1 MNKDELSFGTILFTT
16 FICGLVIYVCMVFT
30 PAKRKINELY
40 QVYLSGEKL
49 GLINSIDEL
58 YSLIDEEQKEIKEKY
73 KVSKV
78 YPPSGLEIQKI
89 LTYNDNVK
97 SAKQIYEDI
106 KDIDPFTI
114 EGYEVTIKYDNSRKN
129 IYILNKD
136 DLDTAIRNTV
146 LSFVD
151 EDDYNNYLAGKE
163 HDLTQEGK
171 ELTDVYLDNE
181 VSIKKTYISTEENIF
196 TDSDSLSQY
205 FLFGTTDL
213 TKKYKVTA
221 ADTIETIADKNKLG
235 VADFLVANPDI
246 GGENALLAEG
256 QEVNV
261 APISPLSN
269 IVVESFETEIE
280 TITYDTHVEYD
291 RNMNASET
299 YTKQAGKDG
308 QSKVTYAT
316 KEINGVIISTAQISE
331 EVLSEAVDKIIVVG
345 AKNVVYYGNST
356 YWAWPT
362 SKPFRISDNYGWRV
376 HPIRHETHFHPAL
389 DITGTSSKNIY
400 AIQDGTVTSAVASGY
415 NSGAGKNIII
425 DHHNGYTSQY
435 MHLSKVLVKKGDE
448 VVKGQTIGIMGCT
461 GSCTGTHLDFRVK
474 KNGQYINPFS
484 LYK

>member
-1 MNKDELSFGTILFTT
+1 MNKDELSFGSILFTL
-16 FICGLVIYVCMVFT
+16 FMCSLIIYVCMVFNPT
-30 PAKRKINELY
+30 KRKVNELY
-40 QVYLSGEKL
+40 QVYLGSEKL
-49 GLINSIDEL
+49 GLIDSVDEL
-58 YSLIDEEQKEIKEKY
+58 YSMIDEEQKEIKEKY
-73 KVSKV
+73 NVSKV
-78 YPPSGLEIQKI
+78 YPPSGLEIQKV
-89 LTYNDNVK
+89 LTYNDNIK
-97 SAKQIYEDI
+97 SVEQIYEDI

-114 EGYEVTIKYDNSRKN
+114 EGYEVTIKYDNSRKS
-129 IYILNKD
+129 IYILDKE
-136 DLDTAIRNTV
+136 DLDIAVRNTV

-151 EDDYNNYLAGKE
+151 EEDYDNYLAGNA
-163 HDLTQEGK
+163 HDLNQEGR

-181 VSIKKTYISTEENIF
+181 ISIRKTYISTEEKIF
-196 TDSDSLSQY
+196 VDSESLSQY
-205 FLFGTTDL
+205 FLFGITDL
-213 TKKYKVTA
+213 TKKYTVTSD
-221 ADTIETIADKNKLG
+221 DTIETIADKNRLG

-256 QEVNV
+256 QEVTV

-280 TITYDTHVEYD
+280 TITFDTHVEYD
-291 RNMNASET
+291 KTMNASET
-299 YTKQAGKDG
+299 YVKQAGKDG
-308 QSKVTYAT
+308 KSKVTYAT

-331 EVLSEAVDKIIVVG
+331 EVLSEAVDKIIVIG

-362 SKPFRISDNYGWRV
+362 SKPFRISDGYGWRV
-376 HPIRHETHFHPAL
+376 HPIKHVTHFHPAL

-435 MHLSKVLVKKGDE
+435 MHLSKLLVKKGDQ

>member
-1 MNKDELSFGTILFTT
+1 MNKDELSFGSILFTL
-16 FICGLVIYVCMVFT
+16 FMCSLIIYVCMVFNPT
-30 PAKRKINELY
+30 KRKVNELY
-40 QVYLSGEKL
+40 QVYLGSEKL
-49 GLINSIDEL
+49 GLIDSVDEL
-58 YSLIDEEQKEIKEKY
+58 YSMIDEEQKEIKEKY
-73 KVSKV
+73 NVSKV
-78 YPPSGLEIQKI
+78 YPPSGLEIQKV
-89 LTYNDNVK
+89 LTYNDNIK
-97 SAKQIYEDI
+97 SVEQIYEDI

-114 EGYEVTIKYDNSRKN
+114 EGYEVTIKYDNTRKS
-129 IYILNKD
+129 IYILDKE
-136 DLDTAIRNTV
+136 DLDIAVRNTV

-151 EDDYNNYLAGKE
+151 EEDYDNYLAGNA
-163 HDLTQEGK
+163 HDLNQEGR

-181 VSIKKTYISTEENIF
+181 ISIRKTYISTEEKIF
-196 TDSDSLSQY
+196 VDSESLSQY

-213 TKKYKVTA
+213 TKKYTVTSD
-221 ADTIETIADKNKLG
+221 DTIETIADKNRLG

-256 QEVNV
+256 QEVTV

-280 TITYDTHVEYD
+280 TITFDTHVEYD
-291 RNMNASET
+291 KTMNASET
-299 YTKQAGKDG
+299 YVKQAGKNG
-308 QSKVTYAT
+308 KSKVTYAT

-331 EVLSEAVDKIIVVG
+331 EVLSEAVDKIIVIG

-362 SKPFRISDNYGWRV
+362 SKPFRISDGYGWRV

-435 MHLSKVLVKKGDE
+435 MHLSKLLVKKGE
-448 VVKGQTIGIMGCT
+448 QVVKGQTIGIMGCT